1 MQEKVPDRNKSEF
14 LNKVIRVAYGD
25 AGITEKII
33 VMWKAAKDGNVK
45 HLLEE
50 YRTTANKVRK
60 LKGAELPDYVI
71 ENMNEKISSQRA
83 SDNFFSRFYYAFFT
97 VFLKKAIPITV
108 VRTALIVLI
117 SFLLFKEPAPSH
129 KYTKAEIELAEIQLR
144 QSLAIVGKVFT
155 KVEESFSED
164 ILNNQ
169 INKTLNKG
177 YYLVN
182 NILIGG

>member
-1 MQEKVPDRNKSEF
+1 
-14 LNKVIRVAYGD
+14 
-25 AGITEKII
+25 
-33 VMWKAAKDGNVK
+33 
-45 HLLEE
+45 
-50 YRTTANKVRK
+50 
-60 LKGAELPDYVI
+60 
-71 ENMNEKISSQRA
+71 
-83 SDNFFSRFYYAFFT
+83 
-97 VFLKKAIPITV
+97 
-108 VRTALIVLI
+108 
-117 SFLLFKEPAPSH
+117 
-129 KYTKAEIELAEIQLR
+129 LAEIQLR